1 MISWNYII
9 VIACL
14 AAIGFL
20 IRKESIR
27 VNKLQLPWRIVASVI
42 AVAGLACLILPITIK
57 ITDTSAMLSRQV
69 ILLTEGYHP
78 DSIKKFLANNKK
90 EISLYTADPDL
101 LKTAVAYKP
110 SLVVD
115 PAMLADSLK
124 AYEPLHVFGYGLTT
138 PELKKLD
145 GRIVIFHPSS
155 LPIGI
160 SSINWERKIKRGEPL
175 LIQGSF
181 NNTGSA
187 YIKLLLNGLHTNLD
201 SIIIPAG
208 KQQPFQLSA
217 VPKNTGRNIFSLIA
231 LSGNDTMETEKIP
244 FEIDSVKPL
253 KILILASSPDFENKY
268 LKNWL
273 FKNGYQIASRTTISR
288 NKYRKDYLNNK
299 EIPLY
304 HITNSLLD
312 KFDVLISDADELASI
327 SAQGLVAIRSGVE
340 QGGLGLIIKADSFSA
355 PGAFYARHFPLYH
368 RKGNTIKQALFH
380 WQASGKRL
388 PALSDNNPALIKKQP
403 GTQPLLYNETSGIY
417 VSSTLYGSGKL
428 LVTTLNNTYSWALA
442 GYDSAYHSLWSSI
455 IQKAAPKSY
464 QKQNW
469 YTKPFL
475 PRLNEPVEITLQ
487 SETLVL
493 PKVSFLGTNI
503 YFEQNNQLSEEWKGS
518 YWPAETGWQ
527 AIQEQGGSYY
537 WLYIYNNTEWK
548 TLYGFENYRQTK
560 NYVNV
565 NDPVR
570 NKTEVNV
577 KREVRKPVSKMYFFL
592 AALISCG
599 YLWWEKKYNDV

>member
-9 VIACL
+9 VIASL
-14 AAIGFL
+14 AAIVFL
-20 IRKESIR
+20 IWKESAR
-27 VNKLQLPWRIVASVI
+27 VNKSRLPWRIAASVI
-42 AVAGLACLILPITIK
+42 AVAGLACLILPIAIK
-57 ITDTSAMLSRQV
+57 VTDTSAMSSREV

-78 DSIKKFLANNKK
+78 DSIKKFMANNKK

-101 LKTAVAYKP
+101 LKTNVAYKP

-115 PAMLADSLK
+115 PAMLADSLNVS
-124 AYEPLHVFGYGLTT
+124 EPLHVFGYGLTT
-138 PELKKLD
+138 PELKKLN
-145 GRIVIFHPSS
+145 GRTLIFYPSS
-155 LPIGI
+155 LPLGV
-160 SSINWERKIKRGEPL
+160 SSINWERKIKKGEPL

-187 YIKLLLNGLHTNLD
+187 SIKLLLNGLHTNLD

-208 KQQPFQLSA
+208 KHQPFQLSA
-217 VPKNTGRNIFSLIA
+217 VPKNTGRNIYSIIA

-244 FEIDSVKPL
+244 YEIDSVKPL

-273 FKNGYQIASRTTISR
+273 FNNGYQIASRTTISR
-288 NKYRKDYLNNK
+288 SKYRKDYLNNK
-299 EIPLY
+299 EIPLD

-312 KFDVLISDADELASI
+312 KFDVLISDADELAVI
-327 SAQGLVAIRSGVE
+327 SSQELAAIRSGVE
-340 QGGLGLIIKADSFSA
+340 QGGLGLIIKADSFSV
-355 PGAFYARHFPLYH
+355 PGAFYARPFPVYH
-368 RKGNTIKQALFH
+368 RNGDTIRPTLFH

-388 PALSDNNPALIKKQP
+388 PALSINNPALIKKQP

-417 VSSTLYGSGKL
+417 VSCTLYGSGKL
-428 LVTTLNNTYSWALA
+428 LVTTLNNTFSWALA
-442 GYDSAYHSLWSSI
+442 GHDSAYHSLWSSL
-455 IQKAAPKSY
+455 IQKMAPKSY

-469 YTKPFL
+469 YIKPFL

-487 SETLVL
+487 SETHVL
-493 PKVSFLGTNI
+493 PKVSLIGTNI
-503 YFEQNNQLSEEWKGS
+503 YFEQNKQLSAEWKGS

-527 AIQEQGGSYY
+527 AIQEQGGAYY

-548 TLYGFENYRQTK
+548 TLNEFERYRQTK

-565 NDPVR
+565 NDPVI
-570 NKTEVNV
+570 NEAEVNL
-577 KREVRKPVSKMYFFL
+577 KKEVRKPVPKIYFFL
-592 AALISCG
+592 AALISCS
-599 YLWWEKKYNDV
+599 YLWWEKKLQ